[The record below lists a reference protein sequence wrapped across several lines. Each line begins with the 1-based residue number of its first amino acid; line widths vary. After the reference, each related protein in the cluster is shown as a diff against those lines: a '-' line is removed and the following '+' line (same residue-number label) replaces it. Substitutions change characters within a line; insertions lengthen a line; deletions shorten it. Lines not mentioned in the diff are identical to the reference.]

1 MKKVIFNYS
10 PEEIIKANL
19 ELQTTQN
26 ILRKD
31 FGFNAINYSN
41 IITCINKYKNWNEE
55 KQNKFVVTLG
65 GKANFRKT
73 KAFIESRI
81 NV

>member
-31 FGFNAINYSN
+31 FGLNAVNYSN

-55 KQNKFVVTLG
+55 KQNKFVATLG